1 MATYSR
7 LFPIDRLAA
16 WDATHPGNAVRALF
30 DRWSLPGQK
39 AVERAPLRLRLANGY
54 LEFCVRGQ
62 QLAKLTLGQHGPR
75 LSLPM
80 AHVAGRAW
88 KWLGDGS
95 PSMQGFQEFDADGLA
110 DPVTS
115 SLIADWI
122 NTAETYAC
130 AQQRFV
136 DDLIAANPGV
146 LNLEGGFPEGD
157 LPDIERVPPPITLVI
172 AQRVGDEPPSI
183 CLWEARSADNPDL
196 RSERNEPLRISR
208 QLAELQR
215 WVTDQNR
222 IAEVQRVTQDA
233 AAQFLQLHR
242 SFGAG
247 DPGSPECVSIW
258 KAVAELGPP
267 VVAPQLGLVIGN
279 YWPEGYREPIASG
292 RMAQHAA
299 KFAKNGRRLE
309 LERAGIRVHEVG
321 LGHGGAVLATHPTQ
335 PVLT

>member
-1 MATYSR
+1 MAPYSC

-16 WDATHPGNAVRALF
+16 WDATHLGNAVRALF

-39 AVERAPLRLRLANGY
+39 AVERAPLRLRLCDGH

-80 AHVAGRAW
+80 AYVAGRAR

-115 SLIADWI
+115 SLISDWI
-122 NTAETYAC
+122 NTAETYPW

-146 LNLEGGFPEGD
+146 LNLEVGFSEGD
-157 LPDIERVPPPITLVI
+157 LPDIARVPPPITLVI
-172 AQRVGDEPPSI
+172 AQRVGDQPPSI
-183 CLWEARSADNPDL
+183 CLWEARSAGSPDL
-196 RSERNEPLRISR
+196 RSEKEEPLKISG

-215 WVTDQNR
+215 RVTDQNR
-222 IAEVQRVTQDA
+222 IAEVQRVSRDA

-247 DPGSPECVSIW
+247 DPGNPECVSIW

-279 YWPEGYREPIASG
+279 CWPEGYREPIASG
-292 RMAQHAA
+292 RMAQHAD
-299 KFAKNGRRLE
+299 KFAKNGQRATLE
-309 LERAGIRVHEVG
+309 HARIRVHEVG
-321 LGHGGAVLATHPTQ
+321 PNYGGLALPAL
-335 PVLT
+335 PKLPA